1 VFIRGRVFLCAQE
14 KGRPENAALV
24 RSREDVPVELEPT
37 VFIPANQK
45 KNICWPDEEPTHPQ
59 FWQFRPNFKKKKR
72 RRVQENTA
80 CRSNGTCFFLT

>member
-24 RSREDVPVELEPT
+24 RSREDVPVELERT

-45 KNICWPDEEPTHPQ
+45 KTSAGRTKSPRILNLAISAILAQ
-59 FWQFRPNFKKKKR
+59 F
-72 RRVQENTA
+72 
-80 CRSNGTCFFLT
+80 